1 MHLGTDFLCFDGVT
15 DNSLETST
23 SIRLSLYTQI
33 SDSDLDGVMTT
44 LVRRF
49 PNNGT
54 SMMWGHLRSLN
65 ITVTRARVQDSLLR
79 VSASS
84 VRLRQRMAVRRR
96 VYSVPPPNCLWHIDG
111 LHCLIRWKTVIHGG
125 IEEYSRRVVF
135 LQASDSNRA
144 DTVECLFRQ
153 AVSVCGWPSRIRIDK
168 GGENIDVARA
178 MLDTRGTGQ
187 RRW

>member
-54 SMMWGHLRSLN
+54 SIIWGHLRSLN

-84 VRLRQRMAVRRR
+84 VRLR
-96 VYSVPPPNCLWHIDG
+96 
-111 LHCLIRWKTVIHGG
+111 
-125 IEEYSRRVVF
+125 
-135 LQASDSNRA
+135 
-144 DTVECLFRQ
+144 
-153 AVSVCGWPSRIRIDK
+153 
-168 GGENIDVARA
+168 
-178 MLDTRGTGQ
+178 
-187 RRW
+187 